1 MNNDDNLIVF
11 GFDNKFVR
19 FVTVPTT
26 IFFDKR
32 VSYNALGIY
41 CQLVSL
47 QESFPPSP
55 GYTDL
60 TIFKNTDIE
69 LINDGLNELLE
80 LGYIREVSGNEI
92 NSISTMYK
100 IFMQPSKKA

>member
-1 MNNDDNLIVF
+1 MNDDDNLILF
-11 GFDNKFVR
+11 GFDRKFIG
-19 FVTVPTT
+19 FVTVPTI

-32 VSYNALGIY
+32 ISYNALGIY

-47 QESFPPSP
+47 QEAFPPSP
-55 GYTDL
+55 GYIDL
-60 TIFKNTDIE
+60 TMLKNTDIE

-80 LGYIREVSGNEI
+80 LGYIRETSGSEA